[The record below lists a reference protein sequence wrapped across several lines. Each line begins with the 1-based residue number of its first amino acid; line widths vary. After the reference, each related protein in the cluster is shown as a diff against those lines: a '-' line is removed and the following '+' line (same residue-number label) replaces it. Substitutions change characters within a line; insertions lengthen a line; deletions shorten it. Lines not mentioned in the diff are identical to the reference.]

1 MNTIAN
7 KHSYVLVCKGENW
20 KRLEQHQVE
29 IISQKKYVVMVFFF
43 FLMNR
48 LLAYLSYCS
57 FIFFMD
63 EA

>member
-7 KHSYVLVCKGENW
+7 KHSYVLGCKGENW

-43 FLMNR
+43 F
-48 LLAYLSYCS
+48 
-57 FIFFMD
+57 
-63 EA
+63 